1 MSAERASKLAYK
13 ASDPE
18 VITKQKETILTEWQK
33 LPVSEQKEFILDLL
47 DELMRSSYRT
57 EFREA
62 IDIRWPVKPGSLHT
76 TFALVSLD
84 YGDLKRAHLDDEEIS
99 QLNDD
104 DLVEIAGA
112 VRNHFVHNVFW
123 DEVEYVARE
132 MLEQRE
138 G

>member
-1 MSAERASKLAYK
+1 
-13 ASDPE
+13 
-18 VITKQKETILTEWQK
+18 
-33 LPVSEQKEFILDLL
+33 
-47 DELMRSSYRT
+47 
-57 EFREA
+57 
-62 IDIRWPVKPGSLHT
+62 
-76 TFALVSLD
+76 
-84 YGDLKRAHLDDEEIS
+84 LKRAHLDDEEIS